1 MVLQCQSDVERHMIA
16 TITFRDM
23 IPPLLAVDRRWMAL
37 LAFLIFAPSQG
48 SAAQQPGSACGWPA
62 LTPGRLVRAQAP
74 APLDTSH
81 ASVFGPFVR
90 CTSEQIVLGAYPGQE
105 DTAYSVRIAWIRRL
119 WVRDNARKPGLIVGA
134 AAGAVTFGTVAALR
148 SDVCYDPATGVPS
161 RCGGPWFRDAIIGA
175 AVGGLIGWVLGSGFP
190 HWRRIFP

>member
-1 MVLQCQSDVERHMIA
+1 MVLQYQSDVEHQTIA
-16 TITFRDM
+16 AITLRDM
-23 IPPLLAVDRRWMAL
+23 IPPVLTFDRRWMAL
-37 LAFLIFAPSQG
+37 LAFLIFAPGHS
-48 SAAQQPGSACGWPA
+48 SAAQQPASACGWPA

-81 ASVFGPFVR
+81 ASVFGPFVS
-90 CTSEQIVLGAYPGQE
+90 CTSGQIVLGAYPGQE

-148 SDVCYDPATGVPS
+148 SDVCYDAATGVPT

-175 AVGGLIGWVLGSGFP
+175 AAGGLIGWVLGSGFP
-190 HWRRIFP
+190 RWRKIFP